1 MNRFNCASPNTMI
14 ISEAEG
20 EKEEEGKEVEDLH
33 DETSLFKRV
42 KRRNLLIVESLG

>member
-1 MNRFNCASPNTMI
+1 MI
-14 ISEAEG
+14 ISETG
-20 EKEEEGKEVEDLH
+20 RGEEEEEVEDLH

>member
-1 MNRFNCASPNTMI
+1 MI
-14 ISEAEG
+14 ISEAG
-20 EKEEEGKEVEDLH
+20 RGEEEEEEVEDLH